1 MAQKYKVFINT
12 SRLILMESQLLEF
25 EPADG
30 FEVQHYQSKNQL
42 LHCIEKMESEEA
54 PLCICMHSEDIA
66 QLWLDFKS
74 FYSVVT
80 AGGGLVENPAGELL
94 FIYRNKKWDLPKGK
108 KEKGESIQGSA
119 LREVQ
124 EECGLKHLV
133 LGRKLTATWH
143 TFGGIEH
150 RKLKKSVWY
159 HMYSA
164 QEELTPQLEE
174 GITKIK
180 WVPVEGIPKKLKK
193 AYSSIS
199 EVIEAYQSISWPTDL
214 PLE

>member
-12 SRLILMESQLLEF
+12 SRLILVESQLLEF
-25 EPADG
+25 EPEEG
-30 FEVQHYQSKNQL
+30 YEILSYQSKKQL
-42 LHCIEKMESEEA
+42 IHCIEKMESEEA
-54 PLCICMHSEDIA
+54 SHSICFHSENIA
-66 QLWLDFKS
+66 ELWLDFKS
-74 FYSVVT
+74 FYSVVK
-80 AGGGLVENPAGELL
+80 AGGGLVENPSGELL

-108 KEKGESIQGSA
+108 KEKGESIQESA

-133 LGRKLTATWH
+133 LGSKLTATWH

-159 HMYSA
+159 HMYSE
-164 QEELTPQLEE
+164 QEELTPQVEE

-180 WVPVEGIPKKLKK
+180 WVPTEGIPKKLKK

-199 EVIEAYQSISWPTDL
+199 EVIDAYQRKYSTPDMS
-214 PLE
+214 LE